1 MQPVAAILPCGTR
14 LHLQHGPID
23 LVIGADGD
31 RAAAFAAAQARF
43 ETVLEELVQELPLL
57 REPLLLS
64 SVQPEGGI
72 ARRMDAA
79 ARPLSDVFVTR
90 MAAVAGAVADTV
102 LDAMCAAA
110 SLNRAYVNNGGDIA
124 LHLEEGATFTTAIA
138 DHLGRPLG
146 TIQISAEDNIGGIAT
161 SGRHGRS
168 LSLGIAD
175 SVTVL
180 ALSAARAD
188 AAATLIA
195 NAVDLP
201 EDPRILRQAASEL
214 QPDSDLADT
223 PVVTKCGELSLSE
236 IHQAL
241 RAGQARAFQYQQSN
255 RITGAALFLQGESS
269 LIGPTGFSPQHGTR
283 LHA

>member
-1 MQPVAAILPCGTR
+1 MQPVAAILPCRTR

-57 REPLLLS
+57 REPLVQS
-64 SVQPEGGI
+64 SVQPEGAI

-146 TIQISAEDNIGGIAT
+146 RIQISAEDNIGGIAT

-188 AAATLIA
+188 VAATLIA

-201 EDPRILRQAASEL
+201 EDPRILRQPASDL

-223 PVVTKCGELSLSE
+223 PVVTNCDELSLSE